1 VTPEQTRAMIM
12 GRGVPRADGRD
23 KVTGRAKYC
32 TDVKPPGLLYARV
45 LSCPFAAMKGAP
57 PPALDAA
64 QKVKGVKT
72 VRWLGENGPHGKLA
86 LAVATTPEAA
96 DEALLAL
103 GVKAQGQ
110 PVEANVERAV
120 GRAKAAGQLPPPAPL
135 PEAFRQAEVT
145 AECTVIVNQVQ
156 HAPLE
161 PRGATVHWTL
171 EKVTVWES
179 TQGVVMV
186 RDSVANHFRLDR
198 NQVQA
203 ICHYCGGGFGI
214 KANFT
219 GAMTILA
226 AELSREFNAPVKL
239 FHSRHA
245 ELATGGR
252 GPSYTQITLGAR
264 RDGTLVAEHRRG
276 LMSPSPT
283 WYRFGSTSSE
293 RLEGVGSVH
302 VSGAEGPLRAPGTPE
317 TQIVS
322 EIAMDVMAEKLG
334 MDPLA
339 FRVKNADAG
348 LGQQLQRWFAAG
360 GPKIGWERRQK
371 PAGSALGPVKRG
383 IGLGCGEFAGR
394 AGMHLAEVEVDV
406 ETGVARVLRVVA
418 VQDRGWINRL
428 TTESQVYGGVVM
440 GLSWAM
446 FEDRKFDPA
455 CGAFLTNNLEHY
467 KLAGPVDI
475 PEIEVI
481 LLGQEGDTAG
491 CGEGPVVPI
500 GGAIANAIFNATG
513 KPVRKAPFT
522 PRNLLAALAA

>member
-1 VTPEQTRAMIM
+1 MTPEQTRALIL
-12 GRGVPRADGRD
+12 GRGIPRADGRE
-23 KVTGRAKYC
+23 KVTGRARYC
-32 TDVKPPGLLYARV
+32 SDVKPRGMLYACV
-45 LSCPFAAMKGAP
+45 QWCPFASAKGAP
-57 PPALDAA
+57 PPSLDAA
-64 QKVKGVKT
+64 LKIRGVKA
-72 VRWLGENGPHGKLA
+72 VRWLGQNGAHGKLA
-86 LAVATTPEAA
+86 VALAESPEAA

-103 GVKAQGQ
+103 GTKISGN
-110 PVEANVERAV
+110 PVESNIERAV
-120 GRAKAAGQLPPPAPL
+120 EKAKAAGRVPPPGPM
-135 PEAFRQAEVT
+135 PPAFQQAEVT
-145 AECTVIVNQVQ
+145 AQCTVIVNQVQ

-161 PRGATVHWTL
+161 PRGAVVHWTP

-219 GAMTILA
+219 GPLTILA
-226 AELSREFNAPVKL
+226 AELSREFNAPVRL
-239 FHSRHA
+239 FHTRHG

-252 GPSYTQITLGAR
+252 GPSYTQIFLGAKK
-264 RDGTLVAEHRRG
+264 DGTLVAEHRRG
-276 LMSPSPT
+276 LMSPGPT
-283 WYRFGSTSSE
+283 WYRFGTTTRE
-293 RLEGVGSVH
+293 QLPGVGGVH

-334 MDPLA
+334 IDPLE
-339 FRVKNADAG
+339 FRLKNSDSG
-348 LGQQLQRWFAAG
+348 LAQRLQRWFAAG
-360 GPKIGWERRQK
+360 GPKIGWDRRQR
-371 PAGSALGPVKRG
+371 PAGATKGPLKRG

-406 ETGVARVLRVVA
+406 ETGVVRVRKVVA
-418 VQDRGWINRL
+418 VQDRGWVNRL

-467 KLAGPVDI
+467 KIAGPVDI

-491 CGEGPVVPI
+491 VGEGPVVPI
-500 GGAIANAIFNATG
+500 GGAIANAILNATG

-522 PRNLLAALAA
+522 PRNILAALAA